1 MEQVGKQKIT
11 IIIADDHPLLRRG
24 VRELIEE
31 QEGWQVIG
39 EASDGEKALE
49 LARKFPAAILIID
62 IVMPKMNGFE
72 VVKAIRENKLPN
84 NIIILSMHNKES
96 FFDRAMDLGILGY
109 VIKDSADTEII
120 DAIKNVSAGKYYLSP
135 SISGFA
141 VKRGQYITSG
151 SDDVIGISRLTV
163 TERKILKMISENM
176 STKDIANK
184 LFISV
189 HTVERHRANICQRL
203 DLHGTNSLLRFAL
216 EHKDIL

>member
-1 MEQVGKQKIT
+1 MKQEIS

-24 VRELIEE
+24 VKELIEE
-31 QEGWQVIG
+31 QEGWQVVG

-49 LARKFPAAILIID
+49 LVKKFKDAILIID
-62 IVMPKMNGFE
+62 IMMPKMNGFE
-72 VVKAIRENKLPN
+72 VAKAMRENKLSN

-96 FFDRAMDLGILGY
+96 FFDHAMDLGILGY
-109 VIKDSADTEII
+109 VIKDSTDTEII

-135 SISGFA
+135 SVSGLA
-141 VKRGQYITSG
+141 VKRSQYFVSG

-184 LFISV
+184 LFVSI

-203 DLHGTNSLLRFAL
+203 DLHGTNVLLRFAL
-216 EHKDIL
+216 EHKEIL

>member
-1 MEQVGKQKIT
+1 MKQEIS

-24 VRELIEE
+24 VKELIEE
-31 QEGWQVIG
+31 QEGWQVVG

-49 LARKFPAAILIID
+49 LVKKFKDAILIID
-62 IVMPKMNGFE
+62 IMMPKMNGFE
-72 VVKAIRENKLPN
+72 VAKAMRENKLSN

-96 FFDRAMDLGILGY
+96 FFDHAMDLGILGY
-109 VIKDSADTEII
+109 VIKDSTDTEII

-141 VKRGQYITSG
+141 IRRGQYINPGTE
-151 SDDVIGISRLTV
+151 DVIGISKLT
-163 TERKILKMISENM
+163 TAERKILKMISENM
-176 STKDIANK
+176 STKEIANK

-203 DLHGTNSLLRFAL
+203 DLHGTNVLLRFAL
-216 EHKDIL
+216 EHKDVL

>member
-1 MEQVGKQKIT
+1 MKEDTQ

-24 VRELIEE
+24 VKELIEGE
-31 QEGWQVIG
+31 SGWIVVG

-62 IVMPKMNGFE
+62 IIMPKMNGFE
-72 VVKAIRENKLPN
+72 VAKAIGENKLPN

-135 SISGFA
+135 SLSSLA
-141 VKRGQYITSG
+141 VKRGQYITSAK
-151 SDDVIGISRLTV
+151 DDAVGISRLTA
-163 TERKILKMISENM
+163 TERKILKMISENLT
-176 STKDIANK
+176 TKDIANK

-189 HTVERHRANICQRL
+189 HTVERHRANICHRL
-203 DLHGTNSLLRFAL
+203 DLHGTNVLLRFAL
-216 EHKDIL
+216 EHKEIL